1 MALPEHT
8 RQPAPNS
15 EKSSG
20 KKKKFESNNKYF
32 SICTYVVATFTICL
46 IIFKFINNWR
56 DMQTYTS
63 SILSTLSP
71 FLIAFLIAYFIN
83 PLVNRIDHILFSR
96 TTSQKFAKLHKF
108 LSLLLAY
115 VIVIGFIALVLTFV
129 IPQIVESILELIRQ
143 SSSLYDTIMTNL
155 NLLNERYP
163 NIDFAYIIDTIN
175 NALPNAINSVQAVMT
190 DIVPMIYNAGMSIIS
205 WIINIILAFVISCYL
220 MSSKHRIIHGMK
232 RIIYALFDQKTAYK
246 VIFTIKECNHIFGQY
261 IIGKALDSLII
272 GIICFV
278 LMCILHLQYALLI
291 SIIVGITNMIPYFGP
306 FIGAIPS
313 IFIIMIADPIK
324 SLIFAVFVLI
334 LQQLDGNIIGPKILG
349 DSTGLSAF
357 WVIFAVTFF
366 GGMFGF
372 IGMLIGVPTFAV
384 IYALIRNIAE
394 YLLGKKGMVT
404 QTPDFASQENP
415 IFQKV
420 KYHESSKA
428 PHSVVEVCDL
438 DGQQPETE
446 EQRNAYKLQ
455 KSREE
460 E

>member
-1 MALPEHT
+1 
-8 RQPAPNS
+8 
-15 EKSSG
+15 
-20 KKKKFESNNKYF
+20 
-32 SICTYVVATFTICL
+32 
-46 IIFKFINNWR
+46 
-56 DMQTYTS
+56 MQTYTS

-232 RIIYALFDQKTAYK
+232 RIIYAL
-246 VIFTIKECNHIFGQY
+246 
-261 IIGKALDSLII
+261 SLIHI
-272 GIICFV
+272 
-278 LMCILHLQYALLI
+278 
-291 SIIVGITNMIPYFGP
+291 
-306 FIGAIPS
+306 
-313 IFIIMIADPIK
+313 
-324 SLIFAVFVLI
+324 
-334 LQQLDGNIIGPKILG
+334 
-349 DSTGLSAF
+349 
-357 WVIFAVTFF
+357 
-366 GGMFGF
+366 
-372 IGMLIGVPTFAV
+372 
-384 IYALIRNIAE
+384 
-394 YLLGKKGMVT
+394 
-404 QTPDFASQENP
+404 
-415 IFQKV
+415 
-420 KYHESSKA
+420 
-428 PHSVVEVCDL
+428 
-438 DGQQPETE
+438 
-446 EQRNAYKLQ
+446 
-455 KSREE
+455 
-460 E
+460 